1 MTHDSDGIVEG
12 FSDAALGSHT
22 QWQAW
27 ARAQRAEQAHLEQK
41 YAEVAR
47 EYRTARASLQ
57 ALQAQLARF
66 QQGHTPEAELQALRQ
81 HNQAL
86 LAHVQAIEQSTVFRL
101 SRPLVQAKMRL
112 SRALGRAPV
121 EELPPA
127 LLAPDA
133 EIEGRPSDA
142 AVHAEELPG
151 QACAGE
157 RAEGLVTQSQM
168 PETQGAAAFVGPID
182 LRAPGV
188 DIIVPVYKG
197 LADTQRCVQSVLASW
212 HHHQTPMR
220 LIVIN
225 DASPE
230 PDLTQWLR
238 GLAAQEHRVI
248 LLENSENLG
257 FVATVNRG
265 MAWPPAPGAQAND
278 VLLLNSD
285 TEVANDWLDRLRAAA
300 YRSAQVGT
308 VTPFSNTATI
318 CSYPRFCEANALPD
332 GYTTAT
338 LDALCAQLNAA
349 AHIDIPTAVGF
360 CMYIRRDCLAQVG
373 LFDVVHFGLGYGEE
387 NDFCQRAL
395 ALGWRNVHAL
405 DTFVLHTGGVS
416 FGARKAPREQA
427 AWAILQQ
434 LHPGYAPAVE
444 EFVRLDPARPYRN
457 RLDMVRLR
465 ASARPR
471 VLAVSHSVGGGT
483 QRHVW
488 ELARHLQNQAIFL
501 LLTPLADHCVRVQWL
516 DEDEG
521 FAQDFHWPTA
531 SDQLVALLRALGVC
545 HVHYHHFLGLD
556 TQVMYLHE
564 RLGGPQGV
572 SYDFTVHD
580 YYSACPQISLTTAQK
595 TYCGERGVSQCT
607 ACLQE
612 RPAATQETIDDW
624 RLRHRVFLHQARYVL
639 TPSVD
644 AAVRMQRYFPQAPI
658 RCVPHTDM
666 LGCQN
671 APAAPPYTLPAQE
684 HLRVFIV
691 GGLSEIKG
699 GDVAQATAVLA
710 AEQGAPLEFHLLG
723 IPYVPFKTQPQ
734 ASLTIHGA
742 YHDPELQLL
751 LERLQPHVVW
761 FPAQWPET
769 YSYTIS
775 ACLKAGVPVVA
786 TNLGSFVER
795 LAQRPWTWL
804 APWDYEPAQWLALFL
819 RLREQHFLTGHPPPP
834 VDFPPAMS
842 PYAAAPAWSYASDYL
857 DFSSPSLS

>member
-12 FSDAALGSHT
+12 FSDAAPRSQA

-47 EYRTARASLQ
+47 EYRTALASLQ

-121 EELPPA
+121 EELP
-127 LLAPDA
+127 
-133 EIEGRPSDA
+133 
-142 AVHAEELPG
+142 G

-157 RAEGLVTQSQM
+157 RAEGLVTQSQR
-168 PETQGAAAFVGPID
+168 PGTQGAAAFVGPID
-182 LRAPGV
+182 PCAPGV

-531 SDQLVALLRALGVC
+531 SDQLVALLRALGV
-545 HVHYHHFLGLD
+545 
-556 TQVMYLHE
+556 
-564 RLGGPQGV
+564 
-572 SYDFTVHD
+572 
-580 YYSACPQISLTTAQK
+580 K
-595 TYCGERGVSQCT
+595 T
-607 ACLQE
+607 
-612 RPAATQETIDDW
+612 
-624 RLRHRVFLHQARYVL
+624 
-639 TPSVD
+639 
-644 AAVRMQRYFPQAPI
+644 
-658 RCVPHTDM
+658 
-666 LGCQN
+666 
-671 APAAPPYTLPAQE
+671 
-684 HLRVFIV
+684 
-691 GGLSEIKG
+691 
-699 GDVAQATAVLA
+699 
-710 AEQGAPLEFHLLG
+710 
-723 IPYVPFKTQPQ
+723 
-734 ASLTIHGA
+734 
-742 YHDPELQLL
+742 
-751 LERLQPHVVW
+751 
-761 FPAQWPET
+761 
-769 YSYTIS
+769 
-775 ACLKAGVPVVA
+775 
-786 TNLGSFVER
+786 
-795 LAQRPWTWL
+795 
-804 APWDYEPAQWLALFL
+804 
-819 RLREQHFLTGHPPPP
+819 
-834 VDFPPAMS
+834 
-842 PYAAAPAWSYASDYL
+842 
-857 DFSSPSLS
+857 

>member
-1 MTHDSDGIVEG
+1 MTHNSDGTVEE
-12 FSDAALGSHT
+12 FSDEAPGSQA

-27 ARAQRAEQAHLEQK
+27 VRAQRAEQAHVEQK

-47 EYRTARASLQ
+47 EYRVAIASLQ
-57 ALQAQLARF
+57 ALQAQLARY
-66 QQGHTPEAELQALRQ
+66 QQGHTPEHELQALRA

-86 LAHVQAIEQSTVFRL
+86 QAHIQAIEQSTVFRL

-112 SRALGRAPV
+112 SRVLGRAPAAV
-121 EELPPA
+121 SPEVGA
-127 LLAPDA
+127 FPDA
-133 EIEGRPSDA
+133 EPAAEPDTEVHHPASSADEPDA
-142 AVHAEELPG
+142 AS
-151 QACAGE
+151 AGTE
-157 RAEGLVTQSQM
+157 V
-168 PETQGAAAFVGPID
+168 GAAPPQPTMPGSEGGAPID
-182 LRAPGV
+182 PRAPGV

-197 LADTQRCVQSVLASW
+197 LVDTQRCVQSVLANW
-212 HHHQTPMR
+212 HHQQTAVR

-225 DASPE
+225 DASPD
-230 PDLTQWLR
+230 PALTEWLR
-238 GLAAQEHRVI
+238 ALAAQEPRVT
-248 LLENSENLG
+248 LLENAENQG

-265 MAWPPAPGAQAND
+265 MAWPPPPGVQAHD

-300 YRSAQVGT
+300 YRGARVGT
-308 VTPFSNTATI
+308 VTPFSNNATI
-318 CSYPRFCEANALPD
+318 CSYPRFCEANALPE
-332 GYTTAT
+332 GYTTAM
-338 LDALCAQLNAA
+338 LDALCAQLHAA
-349 AHIDIPTAVGF
+349 AQIDIPTAVGF

-373 LFDVVHFGLGYGEE
+373 LFDVEHFGLGYGEE

-395 ALGWRNVHAL
+395 AAGWRNVHAL

-416 FGARKAPREQA
+416 FGAHKAPREQA
-427 AWAILQQ
+427 AWATLEQ

-457 RLDMVRLR
+457 RLDVVRLR
-465 ASARPR
+465 ASSLPR

-488 ELARHLQNQAIFL
+488 ELAQYLREQVIFL

-516 DEDEG
+516 DEKEG

-531 SDQLVALLRALGVC
+531 SDQLVALLRELGVC
-545 HVHYHHFLGLD
+545 HVHYHHFFGLD

-580 YYSACPQISLTTAQK
+580 YYSACPQISLTTAHK
-595 TYCGERGVSQCT
+595 TYCGEQGVSQCT

-612 RPAATQETIDDW
+612 RPAATRETIEDW
-624 RLRHRVFLHQARYVL
+624 RLRHRAFLHQARNVL
-639 TPSVD
+639 TPSAD

-666 LGCQN
+666 VGRSST
-671 APAAPPYTLPAQE
+671 PAAPPYTLPAQE
-684 HLRVFIV
+684 HLRIFIV

-742 YHDPELQLL
+742 YQDPDLQHLL
-751 LERLQPHVVW
+751 ARLQPHVVW

-775 ACLKAGVPVVA
+775 ACLQAGVPVVA
-786 TNLGSFVER
+786 TNLGSFIER
-795 LAQRPWTWL
+795 LAQRPWTWIV
-804 APWDYEPAQWLALFL
+804 PWDHAPAQWLALFV
-819 RLREQHFLTGHPPPP
+819 RLREQHFVTGHPPALAEPP
-834 VDFPPAMS
+834 QALEQRNTT
-842 PYAAAPAWSYASDYL
+842 AHAWHYDRDYL
-857 DFSSPSLS
+857 DFSSPSSS